1 MPLEQNVLIALAI
14 RIQKSENVSLLI
26 AVFGFTD
33 LVKIHL
39 EKLNETESEKA
50 IQFYFNGRRP
60 SALFSNF
67 S

>member
-1 MPLEQNVLIALAI
+1 
-14 RIQKSENVSLLI
+14 VSLLI